1 MVPHKFIPSIISQAL
16 VFGYLNNTEICFRNE
31 DVYRVK
37 RRMSV
42 TYPQVFLKKKK
53 KRKNEERETSG
64 DTFQHYIIIHINL
77 IAAPVYLFHKDV
89 TR

>member
-1 MVPHKFIPSIISQAL
+1 MLSTSTYENFNI
-16 VFGYLNNTEICFRNE
+16 NTMI
-31 DVYRVK
+31 
-37 RRMSV
+37 
-42 TYPQVFLKKKK
+42 VFLKKKK